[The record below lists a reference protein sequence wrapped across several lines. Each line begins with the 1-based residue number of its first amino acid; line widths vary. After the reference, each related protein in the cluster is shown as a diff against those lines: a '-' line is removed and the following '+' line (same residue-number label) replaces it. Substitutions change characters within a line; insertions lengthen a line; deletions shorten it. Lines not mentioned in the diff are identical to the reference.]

1 MYSKPIFRRRARR
14 VYPEL
19 RSASTVRSDSVA
31 PSVRAGLIVA
41 VGVFVLFVVTAAVYV
56 RRVSTDIALSNA
68 RDVITAR
75 VNDAVLQTL
84 AEGDY
89 EGDYFVTFQK
99 SDSGEIAAVS
109 CNMAHI
115 NAFTSRLLEIIL
127 GAEGDGSITVGI
139 PIGNL
144 TGATLLMGRGP
155 KLPVKIMLLSSSGTE
170 FSNSVVTAGIN
181 QTKHQ
186 INLTV
191 RVDMDLLLPWGTEH
205 DKVQTE
211 VLIADTVI
219 VGKVPDTYLNMQQT
233 KGG

>member
-19 RSASTVRSDSVA
+19 RSSSAGRTGSVA
-31 PSVRAGLIVA
+31 PSVRAGLIVG
-41 VGVFVLFVVTAAVYV
+41 VGVFVLFAVTAAVYI
-56 RRVSTDIALSNA
+56 RRVSTDIALSDA

-99 SDSGEIAAVS
+99 SDSGEITAVS

-115 NAFTSRLLEIIL
+115 NAFTSQLLEKIL
-127 GAEGDGSITVGI
+127 GAGTDGSITVGI

-155 KLPVKIMLLSSSGTE
+155 KLPVKIMLLSSSDTE

-191 RVDMDLLLPWGTEH
+191 SVDMDLMLPWGTEH

>member
-19 RSASTVRSDSVA
+19 RSASAVRSGSVA
-31 PSVRAGLIVA
+31 PGVRAGLIVG
-41 VGVFVLFVVTAAVYV
+41 VGVFVLFAVTAAVYV
-56 RRVSTDIALSNA
+56 RRVSTDIALLNA

-99 SDSGEIAAVS
+99 SDNGEITAVS

-115 NAFTSRLLEIIL
+115 NAFTSRLLDKIL
-127 GAEGDGSITVGI
+127 GVGEDGSITVGI

-155 KLPVKIMLLSSSGTE
+155 KFPVKIMLLSSSGTE

-191 RVDMDLLLPWGTEH
+191 SVDLDLMLPWGTKH
-205 DKVQTE
+205 DKVKTE

-219 VGKVPDTYLNMQQT
+219 VGKVPDTYLNMQQM

>member
-1 MYSKPIFRRRARR
+1 MYSKPILRRRSRR
-14 VYPEL
+14 VYPEI
-19 RSASTVRSDSVA
+19 RAAHAARSDSIA
-31 PSVRAGLIVA
+31 PGIRAGLIVG
-41 VGVFVLFVVTAAVYV
+41 VGIFVLFAVTLAVYV
-56 RRVSTDIALSNA
+56 RRVSTDIASADA

-75 VNDAVLQTL
+75 VNDAVLNTI
-84 AEGDY
+84 ADGDY

-99 SDSGEIAAVS
+99 SDSGEITAVS
-109 CNMAHI
+109 SNMARI
-115 NAFTSRLLEIIL
+115 NSFTSRLLEKIL
-127 GAEGDGSITVGI
+127 LGGEDGAITVGI

-144 TGATLLMGRGP
+144 TGAALLMGRGP
-155 KLPVKIMLLSSSGTE
+155 KLPVKIMLLSSSSIE

-191 RVDMDLLLPWGTEH
+191 SVDMDLMLPWGTKSDSVET
-205 DKVQTE
+205 Q